1 MILELVFILG
11 LTTGL
16 VAGLILFY
24 LLFGEDLKA
33 LDDFEERQQKYKK
46 MI

>member
-1 MILELVFILG
+1 MILELVFIIG
-11 LTTGL
+11 LILGL

-24 LLFGEDLKA
+24 LLFREDFKA
-33 LDDFEERQQKYKK
+33 LDEFEERQEKYRK

>member
-1 MILELVFILG
+1 MILELVFIMG

-16 VAGLILFY
+16 CAGLILFY
-24 LLFGEDLKA
+24 FLFWDDFKA
-33 LDDFEERQQKYKK
+33 LDEFRKRQEKYRR